1 MREAVTEGAGVG
13 RVSLGAMGIQV
24 TIDRPDRAENGGRP
38 VPGGLP
44 GSVPVGTCHAGTVNG
59 DLRVPAQ
66 PVNPAAG
73 AAVRWPWPGYGRP
86 RSWG

>member
-1 MREAVTEGAGVG
+1 MREAVTEEAGVG
-13 RVSLGAMGIQV
+13 RVSWGVAGVQV
-24 TIDRPDRAENGGRP
+24 TVDRPDRAVNGDRP

-44 GSVPVGTCHAGTVNG
+44 GSVPGGTCQTGTVNRW
-59 DLRVPAQ
+59 LRVPAQ

-86 RSWG
+86 RSWE